1 MKVTVVGAG
10 AVGAS
15 CAEYIAIK
23 NFASEVILVD
33 IKEGYAEGKAM
44 DLMQCATLN
53 GFDTKITGSTS
64 DYSKTNGSSIAVIT
78 SGIPRK
84 PGMTR
89 EELIGINAGIV
100 KDVSSNILTHSPH
113 AIIIV
118 VSNPMDTMTYL
129 VHKIT
134 GLPKNRIIGMGGAL
148 DSARFKYRL
157 SEALECPPSDV
168 DGMVIGGHSDVGM
181 VPLIDKAVR
190 NSVPVSEFLSI
201 ERMAQVVEETKV
213 GGATL
218 TKLLGTSAWYAPGA
232 AVSGLVQA
240 IACNQKK
247 MFHAY
252 WVRMELKKSLKSHF
266 RMLKSKSSQK
276 ALRELRKR
284 TDCWIQS
291 FHKPS
296 INNLEKASMF
306 GAFFISVKKHLNFDC
321 LPANEQYEILYSHA
335 LFKGSFLLI
344 QLENAE

>member
-23 NFASEVILVD
+23 DFASEVVILD

-44 DLMQCATLN
+44 DLMQTASLN
-53 GFDTKITGSTS
+53 GFDTKITGSTN
-64 DYSKTNGSSIAVIT
+64 DYFKTADSHVAVIT

-100 KDVSSNILTHSPH
+100 KTVSSNLLEHSPNV
-113 AIIIV
+113 IIIV

-129 VHKIT
+129 VHKTT

-157 SEALECPPSDV
+157 AEAMEAPISDI
-168 DGMVIGGHSDVGM
+168 DGMVIGGHSDTGM
-181 VPLIDKAVR
+181 VPLTSHATR
-190 NSVPVSEFLSI
+190 NSIRVSEFLSE
-201 ERMAQVVEETKV
+201 ERLQQVADDTKV

-232 AVSGLVQA
+232 AVSSMVQA
-240 IACNQKK
+240 IACDQKK
-247 MFHAY
+247 MFPCSTLLDGEY
-252 WVRMELKKSLKSHF
+252 GLKDICIGVPVILGKDGIEKVVDIPLSD
-266 RMLKSKSSQK
+266 
-276 ALRELRKR
+276 A
-284 TDCWIQS
+284 
-291 FHKPS
+291 
-296 INNLEKASMF
+296 EKAKMKESAA
-306 GAFFISVKKHLNFDC
+306 GVSKTN
-321 LPANEQYEILYSHA
+321 
-335 LFKGSFLLI
+335 GLLE
-344 QLENAE
+344 L

>member
-23 NFASEVILVD
+23 DFASEVVLLD

-44 DLMQCATLN
+44 DLMQTASLN
-53 GFDTKITGSTS
+53 GFDTKITGTTN
-64 DYSKTNGSSIAVIT
+64 DYSKTAGSDIAVIT

-100 KDVSSNILTHSPH
+100 KTVSSSLIEHSPN

-129 VHKIT
+129 VHKT
-134 GLPKNRIIGMGGAL
+134 TDLPKNRIIGMGGAL

-157 SEALECPPSDV
+157 AEALEAPISDV
-168 DGMVIGGHSDVGM
+168 DGMVIGGHSDKGM
-181 VPLIDKAVR
+181 VPLTRLATR
-190 NSVPVSEFLSI
+190 NSVPVSEFISD
-201 ERMAQVVEETKV
+201 ERLEQVAADTKV

-218 TKLLGTSAWYAPGA
+218 TGLLGTSAWYAPGA

-240 IACNQKK
+240 IACDQKK
-247 MFHAY
+247 IFPCSTLLEGEYGLNDLCIGAP
-252 WVRMELKKSLKSHF
+252 VVLGKNGIEKVVEIKLSD
-266 RMLKSKSSQK
+266 
-276 ALRELRKR
+276 A
-284 TDCWIQS
+284 
-291 FHKPS
+291 
-296 INNLEKASMF
+296 EKAKLAESAE
-306 GAFFISVKKHLNFDC
+306 GVKKTN
-321 LPANEQYEILYSHA
+321 
-335 LFKGSFLLI
+335 GLLE
-344 QLENAE
+344 L

>member
-1 MKVTVVGAG
+1 MKVTIVGAG

-23 NFASEVILVD
+23 NFASEVVLLD

-44 DLMQCATLN
+44 DLMQCASLN
-53 GFDTKITGSTS
+53 GFDTKVTGSTN
-64 DYSKTNGSSIAVIT
+64 DYAKTAGSHICVIT

-100 KDVSSNILTHSPH
+100 KTVSENLVKHSPETVL
-113 AIIIV
+113 IV

-129 VHKIT
+129 AHQVT

-157 SEALECPPSDV
+157 AEALEAPISDV

-181 VPLIDKAVR
+181 VPLISHATR
-190 NSVPVSEFLSI
+190 NSINVSEFISQ
-201 ERMAQVVEETKV
+201 ERLEQVKNDTKV

-240 IACNQKK
+240 IACDQKK
-247 MFHAY
+247 IFPCSVLLDGEY
-252 WVRMELKKSLKSHF
+252 GLKDLCIGVPVILGSNGIEKIVEIELSEADKTH
-266 RMLKSKSSQK
+266 
-276 ALRELRKR
+276 
-284 TDCWIQS
+284 
-291 FHKPS
+291 
-296 INNLEKASMF
+296 LETSAE
-306 GAFFISVKKHLNFDC
+306 GVKKTNGLLN
-321 LPANEQYEILYSHA
+321 L
-335 LFKGSFLLI
+335 
-344 QLENAE
+344 